1 LLGQTNI
8 SNCPSKKLSHSGYTL
23 NRKGYIFTIVKY
35 FHASTVINPCKQTHN
50 MRSLRLL
57 QDIGQKELAAKMN
70 TSQNN
75 ISRLE
80 RGKIK
85 MTEEKKKSAAEAL
98 GVSEEVLDHF
108 HERHIF
114 LVKGRKVAL

>member
-1 LLGQTNI
+1 MQVN
-8 SNCPSKKLSHSGYTL
+8 
-23 NRKGYIFTIVKY
+23 
-35 FHASTVINPCKQTHN
+35 HN

-57 QDIGQKELAAKMN
+57 QDIGQKELAAKMH

-108 HERHIF
+108 HEKHIF
-114 LVKGRKVAL
+114 ISQGQKGGSVSQAGTVQNALPEESLEGFRAAIQSLQDENRHLRVDLA